1 MHALVNLVCA
11 ATYASTWESVPSL
24 PQQAMHVGCL
34 PDAWVVWWKVMDAA
48 ESRTHATTA
57 AWTQTYL
64 LLTWPHICTETTDF
78 LNVLYLA
85 LTLPAISVLLMPIP
99 AALWL
104 DLAMQI
110 RWAGPAVS
118 RKGVSWSSWNAL
130 LEIAEIGRLKMRHPD
145 CCVVVVFFFLQHPTH
160 SHTRHENSSSNCSY
174 YVSVV
179 RAVAVLVLIDMLP
192 LGWLFDLSHQW
203 LNDETCKK

>member
-1 MHALVNLVCA
+1 MPPHIIHMGISAFPPPADNAYVL
-11 ATYASTWESVPSL
+11 PSRCMSSL
-24 PQQAMHVGCL
+24 MEG
-34 PDAWVVWWKVMDAA
+34 DGRSWVTH
-48 ESRTHATTA
+48 THATTA

-78 LNVLYLA
+78 LNLLYLA
-85 LTLPAISVLLMPIP
+85 LTLAAISALLMPIP
-99 AALWL
+99 TALWL

-145 CCVVVVFFFLQHPTH
+145 CSVFFFFFFQHPTH
-160 SHTRHENSSSNCSY
+160 SHTH
-174 YVSVV
+174 
-179 RAVAVLVLIDMLP
+179 DMKTAAATALTIW
-192 LGWLFDLSHQW
+192 G
-203 LNDETCKK
+203 